1 MRTALLQM
9 IVLGAG
15 LIVAIPGVGLGDDDK
30 KPQKQQA
37 AQGRQDPAAKKA
49 RQKQAP
55 VKVGAKSDRAQKET
69 PRAQER
75 RRAGQHVASAFPR
88 TRNLLVYLE
97 KNDARAF
104 EAILNHSEKITKRRE
119 KAALRLAR
127 EHHPELLRLIV
138 TLQRRFPRAYH
149 SAVRD
154 LVADNAR
161 LLRAKQIGDKEYDAA
176 LTEWMLRSK
185 VRLVAAQMTVRN
197 RPQFQKQLESLLIQ
211 GEKAKRRQVQLQIQR
226 YRDQIKRLQ
235 RRLDQDPARNVDRQ
249 LRVINKRV
257 KPKATPNKRRR
268 K

>member
-15 LIVAIPGVGLGDDDK
+15 LIVAIPGVGFGDDDK

-37 AQGRQDPAAKKA
+37 PQGKQDPAAKKA

-55 VKVGAKSDRAQKET
+55 VKVGAKSD
-69 PRAQER
+69 RAQER

-97 KNDARAF
+97 KNDARSF

-149 SAVRD
+149 SAVRE

-161 LLRAKQIGDKEYDAA
+161 LMRAKQISDKEYDAA

-185 VRLVAAQMTVRN
+185 VRLVAAQMTVHS

-226 YRDQIKRLQ
+226 HRDQIKRLQ